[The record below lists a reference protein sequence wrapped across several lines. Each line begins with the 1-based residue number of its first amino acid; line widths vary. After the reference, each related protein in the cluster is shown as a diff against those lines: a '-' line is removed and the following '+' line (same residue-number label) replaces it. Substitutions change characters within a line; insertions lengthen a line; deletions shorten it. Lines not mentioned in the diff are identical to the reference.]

1 MCIGI
6 KKRSLNMGSF
16 LVTEAYWE
24 SVFWYVVFFLVVVT
38 TSMEA

>member
-16 LVTEAYWE
+16 LVRGILGKC
-24 SVFWYVVFFLVVVT
+24 VLVCGFFLVVVT